1 MMKRVLLLGL
11 LLLLPAPLP
20 ALAADPLAEADYR
33 LPPPA
38 SLSALVERPLFTPS
52 RRGEA
57 TATPASPAPSGELR
71 LVGAVVG
78 RTGVG
83 RALLLQGG
91 VARPWLPGQ
100 EQAGWHLLAVEPG
113 AVRLAGPMGADI
125 RLPVGAVLPH
135 SP

>member
-1 MMKRVLLLGL
+1 MMKRVLLLG

-20 ALAADPLAEADYR
+20 ALAADPLADAEYH

-57 TATPASPAPSGELR
+57 TAAPASPAPSGELR

-78 RTGVG
+78 RKGGG
-83 RALLLQGG
+83 RALLLRDG

-100 EQAGWHLLAVEPG
+100 EQAGWRLLAVEPG
-113 AVRLAGPMGADI
+113 GVRLAGAEGAEI

>member
-1 MMKRVLLLGL
+1 MMKRALLLGL
-11 LLLLPAPLP
+11 LLSIPLP
-20 ALAADPLAEADYR
+20 ALAADPLAEADYH

-57 TATPASPAPSGELR
+57 TPTQASPAPSGEVR

-78 RTGVG
+78 RRDGG

-100 EQAGWHLLAVEPG
+100 ELSGWRLLAVEPG
-113 AVRLAGPMGADI
+113 AVRLTGPAGADI

-135 SP
+135 SR

>member
-1 MMKRVLLLGL
+1 MMKRVLLLG

-20 ALAADPLAEADYR
+20 ALAADPLAEADYH

-100 EQAGWHLLAVEPG
+100 EQAGWRLLAVEPG
-113 AVRLAGPMGADI
+113 AVRLAGPAGADI

-135 SP
+135 SH

>member
-11 LLLLPAPLP
+11 LLPVPLP
-20 ALAADPLAEADYR
+20 VLAADAVAEADYH

-57 TATPASPAPSGELR
+57 MTNPASPAPSGAAR

-78 RTGVG
+78 RMGGG

-100 EQAGWHLLAVEPG
+100 ELAGWRLLAVEPG
-113 AVRLAGPMGADI
+113 AVRLAGPAGADI

-135 SP
+135 SQ